1 VYGQRTPA
9 GFGKHRMVVG
19 DIGRYR
25 IWPLD
30 PGGTTTFVD
39 RGRFDAPGV
48 HYDPFD
54 STRPDD
60 TPTVRTLPNRDGTGA
75 GTDPPNR
82 AVVVGTTADPGT
94 FVAEPFTVRDDDP
107 RTIPGNDPLGFRPSA
122 VGHVPVSARVLQIVS
137 SYFSFTRPGDHRVT
151 TANNVDFTDRSVDAF
166 DAERQTLFF
175 DITVADVEVTVAGR
189 TVDGT
194 NPGTSDLVTL
204 VPFQRAAVTVTPN
217 TSRAYQLAVADPQ
230 GPVRVEGATNLIG
243 SSVGTGVP
251 VEVSRHYPVTNGAFG
266 SGGLAFAGMHL
277 SRELHIPV
285 RRFTVD
291 VVDTVALRS
300 TADPNAAEVTTL
312 AIGAEAFLLVPAPIV
327 TAPTVTTI
335 AGVAPPAGF
344 ASPVSRVDAPAAAAF
359 LGSAGSAFRISFA
372 AGSPTGEVVLTVVVG
387 AGAATAD
394 LTTTFTLT

>member
-1 VYGQRTPA
+1 
-9 GFGKHRMVVG
+9 M
-19 DIGRYR
+19 
-25 IWPLD
+25 
-30 PGGTTTFVD
+30 
-39 RGRFDAPGV
+39 
-48 HYDPFD
+48 
-54 STRPDD
+54 
-60 TPTVRTLPNRDGTGA
+60 RTLPNRDDTGA

-82 AVVVGTTADPGT
+82 DVVVGTTADPGT

-107 RTIPGNDPLGFRPSA
+107 RTIPGTDPLGFSTSA
-122 VGHVPVSARVLQIVS
+122 LGQVPVSARVLQIVS
-137 SYFSFTRPGDHRVT
+137 SYFSFTGPGDHRVT
-151 TANNVDFTDRSVDAF
+151 TANNVAFTDRSVDAF

-217 TSRAYQLAVADPQ
+217 TSRAYQLTVADPQ
-230 GPVRVEGATNLIG
+230 GPVRVDGATDLIG
-243 SSVGTGVP
+243 SSVGTAVP

-291 VVDTVALRS
+291 VVDTVALRA

-344 ASPVSRVDAPAAAAF
+344 ANPVSRVDAPAAAAF

-387 AGAATAD
+387 TGATTTD